1 MPPAEESVRSAARA
15 RPVQAVA
22 VPAHGRQVA
31 IDVARGI
38 AVLWMIQTHAFDGWV
53 ASEHKGS
60 VGYWLTRV
68 VASVPA
74 PLFLLLSGVGLS
86 LGAQAAL
93 RRGQRDAATRWALAR
108 RGLGIVAAGYV
119 VSAVYAAIEGW
130 QPWSALHAA
139 LFRADILH
147 CIGLSLALCS
157 VLLLRRSHVA
167 TRTVL
172 VCVVSLAGGLLFS
185 RWLPVPRSPWL
196 AALVGLFVDAPGYTR
211 FPLLPLVGFCAI
223 GVLVG
228 DKLPSLQLSRN
239 AAGSALVMA
248 VCVALL
254 AWLATRGLL
263 GCLGGALSRSH
274 LAVLPNFVDGAARA
288 LATLAGAH
296 WLVLRVPIGWLKGL
310 VQLGSASLFAYA
322 VHIPLCYGRLS
333 APLSGRLSVAQAAPF
348 VVLLIGLCWMAIRLR
363 SAVHDALRQ
372 RSRAREPA

>member
-1 MPPAEESVRSAARA
+1 MPSAVESVRSAARA
-15 RPVQAVA
+15 PSIEAVA
-22 VPAHGRQVA
+22 VPARGRQVA

-38 AVLWMIQTHAFDGWV
+38 AVLLMIQTHAFDGWV
-53 ASEHKGS
+53 ASAHKGS

-86 LGAQAAL
+86 LGAQAAF
-93 RRGQRDAATRWALAR
+93 RRGQCDGVTRWASAR

-119 VSAVYAAIEGW
+119 VSAVYAAIEGR

-157 VLLLRRSHVA
+157 VLLLRRSHVV

-172 VCVVSLAGGLLFS
+172 VCVFSLAGGLLFS
-185 RWLPVPRSPWL
+185 RWLPIPRSPWL
-196 AALVGLFVDAPGYTR
+196 AAFVGLLVDVPGYTR

-228 DKLPSLQLSRN
+228 DKLPSWQLSRN
-239 AAGSALVMA
+239 ATLCSLVMA
-248 VCVALL
+248 VSTALL

-288 LATLAGAH
+288 LATLAGAY
-296 WLVLRVPIGWLKGL
+296 WLVLRVPTGWLTGL

-348 VVLLIGLCWMAIRLR
+348 VLLLMGLCWVAIRLR
-363 SAVHDALRQ
+363 GAVNDALRQ
-372 RSRAREPA
+372 RSRPREPA